1 METCAIRSECGS
13 RCGIVIAPRGFVVGS
28 AGAQRSQQRVLG
40 ERWEAGGGDRGARRL
55 RTNGNER
62 HLNGGAGRL
71 RLRLWVQTC
80 FVIACTL
87 FYSLATASASR
98 SSMSHG
104 QHLARKRCHTPRS
117 NGPVRVMSN
126 ATNTWLLQETL
137 LPRLARLALHAPM
150 QDPGIDT
157 STTDVVEACP
167 QQRCNFQERGP

>member
-117 NGPVRVMSN
+117 NGPVRVMCYTHQCRILESTLRRRMLWRHVHSSV
-126 ATNTWLLQETL
+126 ATSRNVGLSLNICVFPSTFGLLV
-137 LPRLARLALHAPM
+137 RYKY
-150 QDPGIDT
+150 
-157 STTDVVEACP
+157 
-167 QQRCNFQERGP
+167 